1 MKIASLKFSD
11 KKKPSFYDVKID
23 DEGNIRYYN
32 KKGQLHRLDGPA
44 VEMMDGL
51 KAWFVN
57 GKLHRQGGPAVV
69 MVDGTKAWYVNGKQ
83 HRLDGPAVEYAH
95 GSKQWYVHG
104 TFIGASS
111 FGFTQEKFEQW
122 KKEHGL

>member
-1 MKIASLKFSD
+1 MEKRARIMKIASLKFSD
-11 KKKPSFYDVKID
+11 KKKPSFYDV
-23 DEGNIRYYN
+23 NN

-44 VEMMDGL
+44 VEMMDGF